1 MPELRINSD
10 KVCEFL
16 EAAREVAGKVPATSG
31 DQTSTGDDSPLAFM
45 EDDGGRDPVRQQ
57 MIEFVA
63 GLNVEEQTDLLALIF
78 LGRGD
83 FSLSEWDEALREA
96 SDRIAAGDPRYMI
109 GERALPGYLEEA
121 LEKFGKTCPD

>member
-1 MPELRINSD
+1 MPELRINPD

-31 DQTSTGDDSPLAFM
+31 DRTSTGDDSPLAFM
-45 EDDGGRDPVRQQ
+45 EEDVSRDPVREQ

-63 GLNVEEQTDLLALIF
+63 GLNVEEQTDLLALIY

-83 FSLSEWDEALREA
+83 FSLSEWDEALREEG
-96 SDRIAAGDPRYMI
+96 DRIAAGDPRYMI
-109 GERALPGYLEEA
+109 GERALPAYLEEA
-121 LEKFGKTCPD
+121 LEKFDKTCPD

>member
-1 MPELRINSD
+1 MPELRINPD

-45 EDDGGRDPVRQQ
+45 EEDVSRDPVREQ

-63 GLNVEEQTDLLALIF
+63 GLNVEEQTDLLALIY

-96 SDRIAAGDPRYMI
+96 GDRIAAGDPRYMI
-109 GERALPGYLEEA
+109 GERALPAYLEEA
-121 LEKFGKTCPD
+121 LEKFDKTCPD

>member
-1 MPELRINSD
+1 MPELRINPD

-31 DQTSTGDDSPLAFM
+31 DATSTGDDSPLAFM

-57 MIEFVA
+57 MIEFVV
-63 GLNVEEQTDLLALIF
+63 GLNVEEQIDLLALIY

-83 FSLSEWDEALREA
+83 FPLAEWDEALREA

-109 GERALPGYLEEA
+109 GERALPAYLEEA
-121 LEKFGKTCPD
+121 LEKFDKTCPD